1 MLLGGIVELLQN
13 RVVLVFLGLELLGS
27 FPRVLFECAVLRIH
41 LRSLFLIK
49 NSKPYSSLNPRA

>member
-1 MLLGGIVELLQN
+1 MELLQN
-13 RVVLVFLGLELLGS
+13 WVVLVFLGLELLGS

-41 LRSLFLIK
+41 LRSFFLIK